1 MQAVSKPLL
10 KYRRQG
16 RVCTLFM
23 DPASNTPISISS
35 FEGDDTAF
43 PMVLKEDEIQAKFG
57 ARYHLVPI
65 DPPNQGPP
73 PEADAH
79 IAEED
84 LDKALEAGDKA
95 AEAFRKQ
102 HGIAGD
108 GRQERLKLLG
118 TAVATPQGA
127 TTGYLATS
135 PIPPTPSSPD
145 VNGPLAFSVIQERV
159 FRELETM
166 FAKRSVATGK
176 TQKELSTEI
185 NNVAN
190 FLLRVEPG
198 MKEALITL
206 SERHKQ
212 QERVEF

>member
-1 MQAVSKPLL
+1 MQAVQKPLL

-43 PMVLKEDEIQAKFG
+43 PMVMKEDEIQAKFG

-118 TAVATPQGA
+118 TTVATPQEFTPLPFA
-127 TTGYLATS
+127 
-135 PIPPTPSSPD
+135 PVPKPPTPSNPITPNIFAN
-145 VNGPLAFSVIQERV
+145 VE
-159 FRELETM
+159 RELETL
-166 FAKRSVATGK
+166 FAKRSVASGK
-176 TQKELSTEI
+176 LQKELSAEI
-185 NNVAN
+185 NAVCN
-190 FLLRVEPG
+190 FLIRVAPEL
-198 MKEALITL
+198 KSSLVAL